1 MAKISAQQVKE
12 LREMTGVG
20 MMDAK
25 KALVEVDGDIDKA
38 IDLLRE
44 KGLSKAAKKADRI
57 AAEGLAATSINGNVA
72 AIIEVNSETDFVS
85 KNEQFKSLVKTI
97 ADAIA
102 ANAPKTMED
111 ALAIEVDGQTIENL
125 VLEATNKIGE
135 KISFRRFEIIE
146 KSDNDAFGEY
156 IHNGGQIAVVTLIE
170 GLTDEEVAKDV
181 SMHVAAI
188 QPQYV
193 TPDEVPAEVVE
204 HEKKIQTEISLN
216 EGKPANIVEKMI
228 VGRMKK
234 FLAEIS
240 LTEQPFVK
248 NNDVSVGQF
257 VSEKGGKV
265 AKFVRF
271 TVGEG
276 IEKRQDNFA
285 EEVAAQMKK
294 D

>member
-1 MAKISAQQVKE
+1 MNYPSH
-12 LREMTGVG
+12 
-20 MMDAK
+20 
-25 KALVEVDGDIDKA
+25 A
-38 IDLLRE
+38 IRSDENHKDLFCL
-44 KGLSKAAKKADRI
+44 
-57 AAEGLAATSINGNVA
+57 EGS
-72 AIIEVNSETDFVS
+72 
-85 KNEQFKSLVKTI
+85 
-97 ADAIA
+97 
-102 ANAPKTMED
+102 
-111 ALAIEVDGQTIENL
+111 
-125 VLEATNKIGE
+125 
-135 KISFRRFEIIE
+135 
-146 KSDNDAFGEY
+146 
-156 IHNGGQIAVVTLIE
+156 
-170 GLTDEEVAKDV
+170 TDEAVAKDV

-188 QPQYV
+188 QPQFV
-193 TPDEVPAEVVE
+193 NPDEVPAEVVE

-248 NNDVSVGQF
+248 NNDLTVGQY
-257 VSEKGGKV
+257 VADKGGKV
-265 AKFVRF
+265 SKFVRF